1 MLRRLPNFIS
11 ISVVLLVRKKHFQF
25 FHSSICI
32 CGLRLAECYPNIW
45 DVHLREIPSMH
56 YDESKRAPAF
66 SKYRVKLLLI
76 WRTGLKRTRVIEYDR
91 ESERG
96 GEVWV
101 ELIINWRELKFHIR
115 NFIRE
120 LRIMLRERNY

>member
-1 MLRRLPNFIS
+1 M
-11 ISVVLLVRKKHFQF
+11 
-25 FHSSICI
+25 
-32 CGLRLAECYPNIW
+32 
-45 DVHLREIPSMH
+45 M
-56 YDESKRAPAF
+56 
-66 SKYRVKLLLI
+66 
-76 WRTGLKRTRVIEYDR
+76 R

>member
-1 MLRRLPNFIS
+1 
-11 ISVVLLVRKKHFQF
+11 
-25 FHSSICI
+25 
-32 CGLRLAECYPNIW
+32 
-45 DVHLREIPSMH
+45 MH
-56 YDESKRAPAF
+56 YDESRRAPAF